1 MDTDNSLQI
10 IEQALNLATTKG
22 CYNLADT
29 SAILNALQSI
39 KQALE
44 STDASKP

>member
-1 MDTDNSLQI
+1 MDAENSLQI

-29 SAILNALQSI
+29 SAILNALQNI

-44 STDASKP
+44 LTDASKP